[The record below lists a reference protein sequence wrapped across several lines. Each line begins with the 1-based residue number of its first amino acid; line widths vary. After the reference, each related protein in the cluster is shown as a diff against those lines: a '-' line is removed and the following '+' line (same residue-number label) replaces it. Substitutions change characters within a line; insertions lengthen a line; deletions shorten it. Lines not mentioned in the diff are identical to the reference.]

1 MNWFAGLRRWR
12 EDRIV
17 RAGAIDDGLWA
28 STVSRYRFL
37 RHLSASDLDRLRR
50 LVTLFL
56 HSKPVHGAGGM
67 EVDQSI
73 RVAIALQACVLVLN
87 LDLDYY
93 RGWVEVIVYP
103 GEFVARFEYTD
114 EDGVVHEVEEPMA
127 GESWH
132 NGPVILSWEDAEM
145 AGTGEGYNVV
155 IHEFA
160 HKIDMLNGPPDGFPP
175 LHADMNRGRW
185 TEAFTTAYED
195 FCRRVDAEDEVPFDD
210 YAAEN
215 PSEFFA
221 VASEAFFECPD
232 AVTAFYPAVYEQ
244 LRLFYRQDPLAGR
257 SAA

>member
-1 MNWFAGLRRWR
+1 MA
-12 EDRIV
+12 
-17 RAGAIDDGLWA
+17 
-28 STVSRYRFL
+28 RYRFL
-37 RHLSASDLDRLRR
+37 DHLSPDDLERLRR

-56 HSKPVHGAGGM
+56 HAKPVHGAGGM
-67 EVDQSI
+67 EVDERI

-103 GEFVARFEYTD
+103 GEFVAKYDYTD
-114 EDGVVHEVEEPMA
+114 ENGVVHEVEEPMA

-145 AGTGEGYNVV
+145 AGSGEGYNVV

-175 LHADMNRGRW
+175 LHANMSRAAW
-185 TEAFTTAYED
+185 TTAFNSAYED

-221 VASEAFFECPD
+221 VASEAFFERPD
-232 AVTAFYPAVYEQ
+232 AVASFYPAVYEQ
-244 LRLFYRQDPLAGR
+244 LRLFYRQDPAAGR
-257 SAA
+257 SAV